1 MSECVNLVS
10 LYKLV
15 MCWFFLLGDPTV
27 FGNLNVADECVAAV
41 SKALHSGKHNGYP
54 SSIGKD

>member
-1 MSECVNLVS
+1 
-10 LYKLV
+10 